1 MTHGVWCEGEQTR
14 GGHWGSCGGL
24 VVNRGSECIRR
35 RAWGGS
41 PAPPS
46 EGGASGA
53 GPAVGDFPLSSRSG
67 GSGRTLLDRGVVK
80 VDKR

>member
-14 GGHWGSCGGL
+14 GGRWGSCGGL

-46 EGGASGA
+46 EGGVSGDRT
-53 GPAVGDFPLSSRSG
+53 GGRRLSSQFSVG
-67 GSGRTLLDRGVVK
+67 GVGQNTAGQGSCES
-80 VDKR
+80 